1 MSFTARDVHGDGV
14 TVVELTGEIDVDT
27 APRMRTALDAALKT
41 GVPIV
46 IDMDG
51 VTFMDTTGIAV
62 LVSVNLRAMRI
73 GTPVVLRGGA
83 RPDPQPPRPA
93 RPGGGAGDRART
105 ADRPSSQW
113 PNSVT

>member
-27 APRMRTALDAALKT
+27 APGMRTALDAALKT

-73 GTPVVLRGGA
+73 GTSVALRAVPDRIRNLLGLLGLEAVLAIEPG
-83 RPDPQPPRPA
+83 PPTGPHN
-93 RPGGGAGDRART
+93 GRT
-105 ADRPSSQW
+105 P
-113 PNSVT
+113 